1 MIINNA
7 ATQRHTLSLTRA
19 AAALYTD
26 VFVYVHKCVRSRNTL
41 FDGANMKYL
50 FGTQNALVRPPKQC
64 LGIHARD
71 HQPNA
76 ELAKRVEPPQ
86 PMHGGSYSKGYWCAR
101 ARKLHAKQAP
111 PLIART
117 LDGIWN
123 WDQMNRRI
131 HSVCICISC
140 THHTTF
146 PLPLLCQ
153 FSLRL
158 LRHSHSATAKC

>member
-41 FDGANMKYL
+41 FDCANMKYL

-101 ARKLHAKQAP
+101 SETARETGATTYCSHARWNMELGSDEPTYTLCVYLHFVHTSHHISASIALPIQP
-111 PLIART
+111 P
-117 LDGIWN
+117 
-123 WDQMNRRI
+123 
-131 HSVCICISC
+131 
-140 THHTTF
+140 
-146 PLPLLCQ
+146 
-153 FSLRL
+153 
-158 LRHSHSATAKC
+158 SAAT